1 MFWQQFTSR
10 TLANSGSTARDHLAS
25 ERTLL
30 AWLRT
35 GLGFVALGL
44 AVERVGQ
51 LDLTKLPDSSRSP
64 STLMQEL
71 DDRRKR
77 RADEEHIMAL
87 ERGLYKPALF
97 GVGSIYTKMTEIGEL
112 AYRIGGKVTLEVEE
126 GKKQEIV
133 KAFRGHSRKCKLQT
147 DHGVWQS
154 ARRRATEYEA
164 EYFENIRQAIEGS
177 VEKKERHPR
186 DQWRRKGGI
195 THAQAL

>member
-1 MFWQQFTSR
+1 
-10 TLANSGSTARDHLAS
+10 
-25 ERTLL
+25 
-30 AWLRT
+30 
-35 GLGFVALGL
+35 
-44 AVERVGQ
+44 
-51 LDLTKLPDSSRSP
+51 
-64 STLMQEL
+64 
-71 DDRRKR
+71 
-77 RADEEHIMAL
+77 
-87 ERGLYKPALF
+87 
-97 GVGSIYTKMTEIGEL
+97 MTEIGEL
-112 AYRIGGKVTLEVEE
+112 AYCIGGKVTLEVEE

-195 THAQAL
+195 THAQALDVRPFSEEGYFAEGRNEANEQGVYLVVLFWNQHEGKHCTQHIAQFKKDDDIVKRIPPVEQVFPEQMSRADTI

>member
-64 STLMQEL
+64 STLMKEL

-77 RADEEHIMAL
+77 RADEEHIMVGALLSTGAGSIGYGTWRYYSNMKAL

-97 GVGSIYTKMTEIGEL
+97 GVGSVSLAMTGVVGV
-112 AYRIGGKVTLEVEE
+112 AWWSTMSRE
-126 GKKQEIV
+126 G
-133 KAFRGHSRKCKLQT
+133 
-147 DHGVWQS
+147 
-154 ARRRATEYEA
+154 
-164 EYFENIRQAIEGS
+164 
-177 VEKKERHPR
+177 
-186 DQWRRKGGI
+186 
-195 THAQAL
+195 